1 MPTPFYHLSL
11 AQELL
16 RQPSLPTAGRALL
29 ERNLGAFLLGN
40 VAPDVQ
46 VISGQPRQETHFFD
60 LPLKSNPLP
69 PWEQMLRSYPD
80 LQPICELPEDQ
91 RAFLIGYLCHLL
103 ADWRWVQQIFVPV
116 FGLQSTWGTFE
127 ERLIFHNVLRAYLDE
142 QILPTLQSEWSRR
155 LELTSPAGWLP
166 FVQDGHLVRWRDV
179 IAEQL
184 KPGSKIAT
192 AEVFA
197 ARQGLQV
204 EEFVRLVHSPS
215 ILQEVIFSRLSLTQL
230 TAFRQQMLTE
240 SVRLVRDTLTG

>member
-16 RQPSLPTAGRALL
+16 QHPSLPTITRALL

-46 VISGQPRQETHFFD
+46 VVSGQPRQETHFFD
-60 LPLKSNPLP
+60 LPLKSNSLP
-69 PWEQMLRSYPD
+69 PWEQMLQSYPD
-80 LQPICELPEDQ
+80 LQPTTWLPEVQ
-91 RAFLIGYLCHLL
+91 RVFLVGYLCHLQ

-116 FGLQSTWGTFE
+116 FGLQSAWGTFE
-127 ERLIFHNVLRAYLDE
+127 QRLIFHNVLRAYLDE
-142 QILPTLQSEWSRR
+142 QILPTLQSEWRSL
-155 LELTSPAGWLP
+155 LELTSPSGWLP
-166 FVQDGHLVRWRDV
+166 FVQDSHLVRWRDL

-230 TAFRQQMLTE
+230 TAFRQQMLAE
-240 SVRLVRDTLTG
+240 SIHLVRDTLTD